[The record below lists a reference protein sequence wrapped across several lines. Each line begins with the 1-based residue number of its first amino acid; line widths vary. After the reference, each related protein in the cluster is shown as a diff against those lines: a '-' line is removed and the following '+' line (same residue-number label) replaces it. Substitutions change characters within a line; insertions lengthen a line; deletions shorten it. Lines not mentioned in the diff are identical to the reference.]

1 MVHLMQ
7 NTLFVIIIKIDW
19 TNCIDSNTWNA

>member
-19 TNCIDSNTWNA
+19 TNCIDSNT